1 MKLSHLV
8 GMLVV
13 GGLAAGVQVGAAQY
27 GGSDTAKKPAA
38 KPAAAKA
45 GGAHSMTGC
54 LAKGTEPN
62 TWMLTN
68 IEGKGPKEAE
78 LVEVPATGFGFAAAA
93 CATAGGAS
101 LIVTVAVAL
110 NGPNVAVTVNGPPAA
125 APAMKSPLWLITPP
139 PLTANANCGCTDIG
153 LPN

>member
-13 GGLAAGVQVGAAQY
+13 GGLAVGVQVGAAQY

-78 LVEVPATGFGFAAAA
+78 LVEVPATLNLAPHVGHKVTITGTAVSAKTAARTET
-93 CATAGGAS
+93 ATKKPAKGEMKEEAGEHHMKPSALKMVSAS
-101 LIVTVAVAL
+101 C
-110 NGPNVAVTVNGPPAA
+110 P
-125 APAMKSPLWLITPP
+125 
-139 PLTANANCGCTDIG
+139 
-153 LPN
+153 

>member
-13 GGLAAGVQVGAAQY
+13 GGLAIGVQVGAAQY

-78 LVEVPATGFGFAAAA
+78 LVEVPATLNLAPHVGHKVTITGTAVSAKAAAR
-93 CATAGGAS
+93 TETGAKKPAKGEMKEES
-101 LIVTVAVAL
+101 GEHHMKPSAL
-110 NGPNVAVTVNGPPAA
+110 KMVSASCP
-125 APAMKSPLWLITPP
+125 
-139 PLTANANCGCTDIG
+139 
-153 LPN
+153 

>member
-13 GGLAAGVQVGAAQY
+13 GGLAVGVQVGAAQY

-78 LVEVPATGFGFAAAA
+78 LVEVPATLNLAPHVGHKVTITGTAVSAKAAARTETGA
-93 CATAGGAS
+93 KKPAKGEMKEEGGEHDMKPSALKMVSAS
-101 LIVTVAVAL
+101 C
-110 NGPNVAVTVNGPPAA
+110 P
-125 APAMKSPLWLITPP
+125 
-139 PLTANANCGCTDIG
+139 
-153 LPN
+153 

>member
-13 GGLAAGVQVGAAQY
+13 GGLAVGVQVGAAQY

-78 LVEVPATGFGFAAAA
+78 LVEVPATLNLAPHVGHKVTITGTAVSAKTAARTETLLARWFRRTSPKA
-93 CATAGGAS
+93 RALLSRRADSHSPKGARAWQ
-101 LIVTVAVAL
+101 LL
-110 NGPNVAVTVNGPPAA
+110 E
-125 APAMKSPLWLITPP
+125 
-139 PLTANANCGCTDIG
+139 
-153 LPN
+153 